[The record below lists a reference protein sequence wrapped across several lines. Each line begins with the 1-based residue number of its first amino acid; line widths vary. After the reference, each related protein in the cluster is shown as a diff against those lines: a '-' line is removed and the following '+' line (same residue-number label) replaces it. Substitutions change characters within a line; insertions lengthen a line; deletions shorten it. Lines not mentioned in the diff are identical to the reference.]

1 VCLFGDTAR
10 QRGNGVNDKRRGV
23 WLLRSRRV
31 FVRRREHPTPERS
44 PGDTGAQI
52 GEGARVN
59 AWLLVVIEGAA
70 FGAVLLTT
78 RLLGWW

>member
-1 VCLFGDTAR
+1 
-10 QRGNGVNDKRRGV
+10 
-23 WLLRSRRV
+23 V
-31 FVRRREHPTPERS
+31 FVRRREYAATERS
-44 PGDTGAQI
+44 PSATGAQI

>member
-1 VCLFGDTAR
+1 
-10 QRGNGVNDKRRGV
+10 
-23 WLLRSRRV
+23 V

-70 FGAVLLTT
+70 FGAVLLIT